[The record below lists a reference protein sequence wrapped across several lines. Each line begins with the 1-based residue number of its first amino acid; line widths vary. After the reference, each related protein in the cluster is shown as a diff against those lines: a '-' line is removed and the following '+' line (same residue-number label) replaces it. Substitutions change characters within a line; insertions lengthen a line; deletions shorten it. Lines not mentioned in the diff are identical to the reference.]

1 MDDSRA
7 LATLIRSHRPHGAN
21 AYYLQNDVGRYPK
34 SGGWALD
41 PFVPPVCPAGSYSLA
56 FLPSDAHNVPL
67 PPQVPG
73 TAHPVIQ
80 VPEMS
85 DTALVRSK
93 ERAVV
98 AKEDPLL
105 NHPDSIKNRVDS
117 ELTTFADAGIQSRM
131 MLTELGQ
138 SFAYAQAWRQ
148 EAQQAME
155 SMSVLLHRERERLI
169 NERSK
174 QGSALAEAQA
184 AKPPTPPDHFGSGL
198 VFLTQIL
205 SLLAPGKKDGESV
218 LDALIANDS
227 VESAHKTALRATK
240 AELERAKAALDEAQ
254 EQAKQ
259 AEQARLAEQSRLAEQ
274 AKLAEQAR
282 AAAEA
287 RFAAIEA
294 ALAALQSE
302 KKPSIKKKPS
312 LHRKHKL
319 TRTSR

>member
-1 MDDSRA
+1 MRTPLLCSGKESEKWING
-7 LATLIRSHRPHGAN
+7 LIRGQVQ
-21 AYYLQNDVGRYPK
+21 LGRTEDHL
-34 SGGWALD
+34 GTHL
-41 PFVPPVCPAGSYSLA
+41 
-56 FLPSDAHNVPL
+56 SDAHPL
-67 PPQVPG
+67 MDRLFG
-73 TAHPVIQ
+73 W
-80 VPEMS
+80 E
-85 DTALVRSK
+85 
-93 ERAVV
+93 
-98 AKEDPLL
+98 
-105 NHPDSIKNRVDS
+105 
-117 ELTTFADAGIQSRM
+117 
-131 MLTELGQ
+131 
-138 SFAYAQAWRQ
+138 
-148 EAQQAME
+148 QAME

-169 NERSK
+169 NESSK
-174 QGSALAEAQA
+174 QGSALAAAQA

-227 VESAHKTALRATK
+227 VESAHKTALLATK

-287 RFAAIEA
+287 RFAALET

-302 KKPSIKKKPS
+302 KTPSIKKKPS
-312 LHRKHKL
+312 VHRKHKL

>member
-1 MDDSRA
+1 MEDSRA

-67 PPQVPG
+67 PPQMPG
-73 TAHPVIQ
+73 MAHPVIQ

-227 VESAHKTALRATK
+227 VASAHKTALLATK
-240 AELERAKAALDEAQ
+240 AELERAKAALAEAQ
-254 EQAKQ
+254 
-259 AEQARLAEQSRLAEQ
+259 EQARLAEQAKLAEQARLAEQ

-287 RFAAIEA
+287 RFAALEA

>member
-1 MDDSRA
+1 MDDLRA
-7 LATLIRSHRPHGAN
+7 LIRSHRPNNAA
-21 AYYLQNDVGRYPK
+21 AYYLQGNAGRFPK
-34 SGGWALD
+34 TGGWTLD
-41 PFVPPVCPAGSYSLA
+41 PFVSPVCPAGTYTLA
-56 FLPSDAHNVPL
+56 FLASEAHNVPL
-67 PPQVPG
+67 PPAVQG
-73 TAHPVIQ
+73 MAHPVIQ

-85 DTALVRSK
+85 ETALVKSK
-93 ERAVV
+93 DRGVV
-98 AKEDPLL
+98 VKEDPLL
-105 NHPDSIKNRVDS
+105 NHPDAIKNRVDF

-138 SFAYAQAWRQ
+138 SFAHAQAWRQ

-169 NERSK
+169 NESSK

-227 VESAHKTALRATK
+227 VESAHKTALLATK

-287 RFAAIEA
+287 RIAALEA
-294 ALAALQSE
+294 ELAALRSE
-302 KKPSIKKKPS
+302 KRPSAKKQPG

-319 TRTSR
+319 TRPSR

>member
-1 MDDSRA
+1 M
-7 LATLIRSHRPHGAN
+7 
-21 AYYLQNDVGRYPK
+21 
-34 SGGWALD
+34 
-41 PFVPPVCPAGSYSLA
+41 
-56 FLPSDAHNVPL
+56 
-67 PPQVPG
+67 
-73 TAHPVIQ
+73 
-80 VPEMS
+80 
-85 DTALVRSK
+85 
-93 ERAVV
+93 
-98 AKEDPLL
+98 L

-227 VESAHKTALRATK
+227 VASAHKTALLATK
-240 AELERAKAALDEAQ
+240 AELERAKAALAEAQ
-254 EQAKQ
+254 
-259 AEQARLAEQSRLAEQ
+259 EQARLAEQAKLAEQARLAEQ

-287 RFAAIEA
+287 RFAALEA

>member
-1 MDDSRA
+1 
-7 LATLIRSHRPHGAN
+7 
-21 AYYLQNDVGRYPK
+21 
-34 SGGWALD
+34 
-41 PFVPPVCPAGSYSLA
+41 
-56 FLPSDAHNVPL
+56 
-67 PPQVPG
+67 
-73 TAHPVIQ
+73 
-80 VPEMS
+80 MS

-105 NHPDSIKNRVDS
+105 NHPDSIKNRVDF
-117 ELTTFADAGIQSRM
+117 ELTTFADQGIRSRM
-131 MLTELGQ
+131 HLTEIGQ

-174 QGSALAEAQA
+174 QGSALAAAQA

-227 VESAHKTALRATK
+227 VESAHKTALLATK

-259 AEQARLAEQSRLAEQ
+259 AEQARLAEEAIAS
-274 AKLAEQAR
+274 
-282 AAAEA
+282 AEA
-287 RFAAIEA
+287 RFAAMEA
-294 ALAALQSE
+294 KIAAGYFTPEGRMPSETDLAQVKGRGLE
-302 KKPSIKKKPS
+302 
-312 LHRKHKL
+312 
-319 TRTSR
+319 